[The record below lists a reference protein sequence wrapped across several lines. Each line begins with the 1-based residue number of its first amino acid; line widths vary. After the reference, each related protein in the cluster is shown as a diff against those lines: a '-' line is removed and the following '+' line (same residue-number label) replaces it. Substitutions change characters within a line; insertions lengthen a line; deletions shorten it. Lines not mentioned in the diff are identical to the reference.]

1 MNTTMTSKKI
11 RLDVLLVQRGLA
23 DSREKAQR
31 MIRAGQIRIAG
42 RALDKPGHTFE
53 RDVALEVEPLR
64 DRFVSRGGWKLE
76 AAFEAFPGLTP
87 CPAVC
92 ADIGA
97 STGGFTDCLLQHGAR
112 RVYAIDVG
120 TGQIDQRLRED
131 PRVVLLE
138 KTNARYL
145 TAQSLPEPVGLV
157 VGDVSFISLELILG
171 PAVSLLG
178 PEARRETREE
188 GETRADLRAG
198 PGAERGTGQEAKAD
212 VERAGSQ
219 ARYGAGQIV
228 VLVKP
233 QFEAGP
239 ERVGKG
245 GVVRDPRTHRDV
257 LRRIILEFAPTL
269 ALRAVGLIPSPIK
282 GPAGNRE
289 YLLWLIHTPTHRA
302 EDNTRRQL
310 LQPVNEFRIDDA
322 VHEAFAL

>member
-1 MNTTMTSKKI
+1 
-11 RLDVLLVQRGLA
+11 
-23 DSREKAQR
+23 

-53 RDVALEVEPLR
+53 RDVALEVEPLH

-120 TGQIDQRLRED
+120 AGQIDQRLRED

-145 TAQSLPEPVGLV
+145 TAQSLPEPIALV
-157 VGDVSFISLELILG
+157 VSDVSFISLELILG
-171 PAVSLLG
+171 PAVSLLE
-178 PEARRETREE
+178 P
-188 GETRADLRAG
+188 
-198 PGAERGTGQEAKAD
+198 
-212 VERAGSQ
+212 
-219 ARYGAGQIV
+219 GAGQIV

-245 GVVRDPRTHRDV
+245 GVVRDPQTHRDV
-257 LRRIILEFAPTL
+257 LRRLALEFAPTL
-269 ALRAVGLIPSPIK
+269 GLRPAGLIPSPIK

-289 YLLWLIHTPTHRA
+289 YLLWLVRGSTDGVETGMDESR
-302 EDNTRRQL
+302 
-310 LQPVNEFRIDDA
+310 VDA
-322 VHEAFAL
+322 AVKKAFDL

>member
-1 MNTTMTSKKI
+1 MIRSPKT
-11 RLDVLLVQRGLA
+11 RLDVLLVERGLA

-31 MIRAGQIRIAG
+31 MIRAGQIRIAD

-53 RDVALEVEPLR
+53 PDVALEVEPLR

-120 TGQIDQRLRED
+120 ASQIDQRLRED

-145 TAQSLPEPVGLV
+145 TAQSLPEPIALV
-157 VGDVSFISLELILG
+157 VSDVSFISLELILG

-178 PEARRETREE
+178 PEARRETRQD
-188 GETRADLRAG
+188 GETRAGLQTG
-198 PGAERGTGQEAKAD
+198 PGAERGRGQEAKAD
-212 VERAGSQ
+212 TEHAGSE

-257 LRRIILEFAPTL
+257 LRRLALEFAPTL
-269 ALRAVGLIPSPIK
+269 GLRPAGLIPSPIK

-289 YLLWLIHTPTHRA
+289 YLLWLVRGPTDGV
-302 EDNTRRQL
+302 ETGMD
-310 LQPVNEFRIDDA
+310 ESRIDAA
-322 VHEAFAL
+322 VKKAFDL

>member
-1 MNTTMTSKKI
+1 MTPSKKI
-11 RLDVLLVQRGLA
+11 RLDVLLVERGLA

-31 MIRAGQIRIAG
+31 MIRAGQVRIAG
-42 RALDKPGHTFE
+42 RALDKPGHTF
-53 RDVALEVEPLR
+53 DPDIALEVEPLR

-120 TGQIDQRLRED
+120 AGQIDQRLRED

-178 PEARRETREE
+178 PEARRETRGD
-188 GETRADLRAG
+188 GETQAGLQTG
-198 PGAERGTGQEAKAD
+198 PGAEHGTGQEAKAD
-212 VERAGSQ
+212 IEPHAGSE

-245 GVVRDPRTHRDV
+245 GVVRDPQTHRDV

-269 ALRAVGLIPSPIK
+269 ALRAAGLIPSPIK

-289 YLLWLIHTPTHRA
+289 YLVWLTRA
-302 EDNTRRQL
+302 QFSGAETL
-310 LQPVNEFRIDDA
+310 VAESRIDAA
-322 VHEAFAL
+322 VKKAFEL

>member
-1 MNTTMTSKKI
+1 MTASKKI
-11 RLDVLLVQRGLA
+11 RLDVLLVERGLA

-42 RALDKPGHTFE
+42 RALDKPGHTFDP
-53 RDVALEVEPLR
+53 DVALEVEPLR

-138 KTNARYL
+138 KTNASYL

-178 PEARRETREE
+178 SGVGREAGEGTEPEAE
-188 GETRADLRAG
+188 AG
-198 PGAERGTGQEAKAD
+198 P
-212 VERAGSQ
+212 
-219 ARYGAGQIV
+219 GAGQIV

-245 GVVRDPRTHRDV
+245 GVVRDPQTYRDV

-289 YLLWLIHTPTHRA
+289 YLLWLVRGSTDGVETGM
-302 EDNTRRQL
+302 DGS
-310 LQPVNEFRIDDA
+310 RIDAA
-322 VHEAFAL
+322 VKKAFEL